1 MMTLSAARR
10 VLLGTCLLL
19 LLSFHGFKA
28 TLSKDVCKTCHQ
40 NATCEEKDNKYSCM
54 CNFGLIGN
62 GRTHCLDKDECQ
74 MGHKICG
81 EHTACHNTHGS
92 YYCICLKGY
101 RPSNNHENFIPN
113 DGTFCID
120 IDECEDPDICRKNGK
135 CKNIPGS
142 YECYCEEGFTLHNG
156 TAPFQANDSQSLCKE
171 VNCGLPPSRLN
182 SAMILSAKTTFGSQ
196 VTYTCVLGFQ
206 PDHGVNTSICKANG
220 IWEGATVSCTDIDEC
235 EVPEACSINGL
246 CKNIPGSFECS
257 CKEGYKIEKSKKTYN
272 SKGLNFT
279 CQAVDC
285 GDPPALANTEMVLSG
300 ATTLANQVTYSCVSG
315 FLGHGHSTST
325 CSTNGV
331 WEGATLVCT
340 AIDCGPPKAIPN
352 TVVHT
357 CNSTMFGS
365 RVTFICAK
373 GFVAVNGYNSSVCSD
388 AGRWEGADLDCRVV
402 DCGPPPSINY
412 TKPDLLWN
420 TTYGSTINFECLS
433 DFVMD
438 SGNKTAT
445 CDENGKWVGYSIV
458 CREIDCGQPPLI
470 PNAEMEWNGASSLGS
485 ELRYTCQKGFYNP
498 KKWQMSRCTS
508 RETWENITFSC
519 TEVDCGKPFLIEHT
533 DWIWNNRT
541 TLGSYVYYKCKP
553 GFNDNGSRNYSEC
566 LANATWEELNL
577 TCSVKADLISNLII
591 INETCLQWQK
601 SCDILGWEILYK
613 FSIYGIR
620 WNDNNFA
627 DKKSLNYTTVNENVC
642 LDLLPDT
649 NYTVSMTAISPAL
662 PAIRLNITVKT
673 TMKQTFGD
681 IVVLNK
687 TCLTWTR
694 NSSASRSPV
703 VYMVYIQGRTLSS
716 GSSLQ
721 SIMFNFS
728 TDKVAPV
735 LCLDLPLAAEYLV
748 NITDPSTEQF
758 AYTYIQITSDETEN
772 STKEKTFNETC
783 LWWNRSLD
791 GLQEIYKLYV
801 QGEKRYPKELFQ
813 DLLYKIK
820 TYQNISAICLDTPMD
835 TVNVT
840 GAPSNLVSG
849 EPIQNL
855 TVFNE
860 SCLIWRRPFT
870 SKELYVFFIYD
881 YRRNEKSISHKL
893 IYNVTTDEKQ
903 PVVCFKLHRG
913 INYTVDVVSAFYP
926 RFPEQISI
934 FTPNLDTPLPK
945 LKVVPVYSQL
955 PKISFQRSDRNGP
968 ISSYQVFVIQLV
980 RLCSFTCEL
989 LEAVT
994 YFNNISKTQ
1003 GYATAEIFPG
1013 DVSEHLEFSVGDRQ
1027 YYGEFYNAPLERGKD
1042 YCIILRTITKMRTQ
1056 TCTVMAHVE
1065 ELSGSSHGMMVVLL
1079 GSIAFACF
1087 IVFMSYSLARCC
1099 NS

>member
-1 MMTLSAARR
+1 MSSLYLKRDLSKTDLLVFPPSTNRPHPDISISVCGATITPRQHAHCLRVIFDADLCFTPYIQSLARTCQLHLKNIARIRSFLTMDTLKTLTVALINTHLDYCNSLLIGLPCARLYPLQSILNAAARLIFLSSRYSDASALCWSLHWRLIKYRIQFKLATFIHKALHSAVPPYIASLISIHHPARALRSANETRLSAPLIRTSHSHFQDFSRAAP
-10 VLLGTCLLL
+10 VLWNALP
-19 LLSFHGFKA
+19 KA
-28 TLSKDVCKTCHQ
+28 TRAIQDSQNFRPTLSKDVCKTCHQ

-220 IWEGATVSCTDIDEC
+220 IWEGATVSCT
-235 EVPEACSINGL
+235 
-246 CKNIPGSFECS
+246 
-257 CKEGYKIEKSKKTYN
+257 
-272 SKGLNFT
+272 
-279 CQAVDC
+279 
-285 GDPPALANTEMVLSG
+285 
-300 ATTLANQVTYSCVSG
+300 
-315 FLGHGHSTST
+315 
-325 CSTNGV
+325 
-331 WEGATLVCT
+331 

-388 AGRWEGADLDCRVV
+388 AGCWEGADLDCRVV

-519 TEVDCGKPFLIEHT
+519 TE
-533 DWIWNNRT
+533 
-541 TLGSYVYYKCKP
+541 
-553 GFNDNGSRNYSEC
+553 
-566 LANATWEELNL
+566 
-577 TCSVKADLISNLII
+577 DLISNLII
-591 INETCLQWQK
+591 LNETCLQWQK

-620 WNDNNFA
+620 WNDKDFV
-627 DKKSLNYTTVNENVC
+627 DKKSLSYTTVNENVC

-673 TMKQTFGD
+673 T
-681 IVVLNK
+681 
-687 TCLTWTR
+687 
-694 NSSASRSPV
+694 S
-703 VYMVYIQGRTLSS
+703 
-716 GSSLQ
+716 
-721 SIMFNFS
+721 
-728 TDKVAPV
+728 
-735 LCLDLPLAAEYLV
+735 
-748 NITDPSTEQF
+748 
-758 AYTYIQITSDETEN
+758 
-772 STKEKTFNETC
+772 
-783 LWWNRSLD
+783 
-791 GLQEIYKLYV
+791 
-801 QGEKRYPKELFQ
+801 
-813 DLLYKIK
+813 
-820 TYQNISAICLDTPMD
+820 
-835 TVNVT
+835 
-840 GAPSNLVSG
+840 
-849 EPIQNL
+849 
-855 TVFNE
+855 
-860 SCLIWRRPFT
+860 
-870 SKELYVFFIYD
+870 
-881 YRRNEKSISHKL
+881 
-893 IYNVTTDEKQ
+893 
-903 PVVCFKLHRG
+903 
-913 INYTVDVVSAFYP
+913 
-926 RFPEQISI
+926 
-934 FTPNLDTPLPK
+934 
-945 LKVVPVYSQL
+945 
-955 PKISFQRSDRNGP
+955 
-968 ISSYQVFVIQLV
+968 
-980 RLCSFTCEL
+980 
-989 LEAVT
+989 
-994 YFNNISKTQ
+994 
-1003 GYATAEIFPG
+1003 
-1013 DVSEHLEFSVGDRQ
+1013 
-1027 YYGEFYNAPLERGKD
+1027 
-1042 YCIILRTITKMRTQ
+1042 
-1056 TCTVMAHVE
+1056 
-1065 ELSGSSHGMMVVLL
+1065 
-1079 GSIAFACF
+1079 
-1087 IVFMSYSLARCC
+1087 
-1099 NS
+1099 